1 MRNYSSWRKV
11 GFFPKRG
18 NGMVVTASEY
28 LLSSIKERAWNE
40 RNELAVRIRRCFHDT
55 VEQVSK

>member
-1 MRNYSSWRKV
+1 
-11 GFFPKRG
+11 
-18 NGMVVTASEY
+18 MVVTESEY

-40 RNELAVRIRRCFHDT
+40 RNELAVRIRRCFHDN